1 MNANT
6 NTEELYK
13 DNVIGN
19 YGLPPITFVRG
30 RGLRL
35 WDDSGKEYLDF
46 CSGIAVTSLGH
57 CHPKLVAAIE
67 GQANELICVS
77 NLYRNEVQARLA
89 AKLNEKAGGKGKV
102 FFCNS
107 GAEANEALIK
117 LARLYG
123 CRKSGQ
129 DGKQYK
135 IVCAKNAF
143 HGRTFGGMSATP
155 KENVRQGFAPLV
167 DGFSFAELNN
177 IDSFA
182 AAIDENTAAVFIE
195 TIQGEGGVFPA
206 EKQFLKEL
214 RGLCSEKEVLL
225 MIDEVQCGVGRT
237 GRFFAFE
244 HAEIKPDAIGMAKG
258 LGGGVP
264 IGGVWVSDQYAELFK
279 PGSHGTTFG
288 GTPLISAAALA
299 VLETIDDDGLLKNVE
314 ENGTYIIQQL
324 AELQSKYPS
333 YILDIRGLGFMI
345 GIQIA
350 EPPAEVVT
358 QLRNNGLIV
367 PPAGSNVIR
376 FLPALTATRE
386 DFDEALE
393 IFGSVVEE
401 RSASLSEKQEV
412 QQQQQ

>member
-6 NTEELYK
+6 NTEQLYN
-13 DNVIGN
+13 DNVLGN

-30 RGLRL
+30 RGLCL
-35 WDDSGKEYLDF
+35 WDDLGKEYLDF

-57 CHPKLVAAIE
+57 CHPKLVAAIQE
-67 GQANELICVS
+67 QANELICVS

-89 AKLNEKAGGKGKV
+89 AKLNAKAGGNGKV

-107 GAEANEALIK
+107 GAEANETLIK

-135 IVCAKNAF
+135 VVCAKNAF

-155 KENVRQGFAPLV
+155 KKNVRQGFAPLV
-167 DGFSFAELNN
+167 DGFAFAELND

-182 AAIDENTAAVFIE
+182 AAIDGNTAAVFIE
-195 TIQGEGGVFPA
+195 TIQGEGGIYPA
-206 EKQFLKEL
+206 KKQFLKDL
-214 RGLCSEKEVLL
+214 RNLCTEREILL

-244 HAEIKPDAIGMAKG
+244 HAGIEPDAIGMAKG

-264 IGGVWVSDQYAELFK
+264 IGGVWVSDQYVELFK

-288 GTPLISAAALA
+288 GTPLISAAALS
-299 VLETIDDDGLLKNVE
+299 VIETIEDEGLLENVID
-314 ENGTYIIQQL
+314 NGAYVMKRL
-324 AELQSKYPS
+324 AKLKSKYPH
-333 YILDIRGLGFMI
+333 YISDVRGLGFMI

-350 EPPAEVVT
+350 ESPAEVVT
-358 QLRNNGLIV
+358 QLRDNGLIV
-367 PPAGSNVIR
+367 PPAGSNVVR
-376 FLPALTATRE
+376 LLPALTATKD
-386 DFDEALE
+386 DFDEALR
-393 IFGSVVEE
+393 IFESVVAN
-401 RSASLSEKQEV
+401 RSATLPETQSA
-412 QQQQQ
+412 

>member
-6 NTEELYK
+6 NTEQLYN
-13 DNVIGN
+13 DNVLGN

-30 RGLRL
+30 RGLCL
-35 WDDSGKEYLDF
+35 WDDLGNEYLDF

-57 CHPKLVAAIE
+57 CHPKLVAAIQE
-67 GQANELICVS
+67 QANELICVS

-89 AKLNEKAGGKGKV
+89 AKLNAKAGGNGKV

-107 GAEANEALIK
+107 GAEANETLIK

-135 IVCAKNAF
+135 VVCAKNAF

-155 KENVRQGFAPLV
+155 KKNVRQGFAPLV
-167 DGFSFAELNN
+167 DGFAFAELND

-182 AAIDENTAAVFIE
+182 AAIDGNTAAVFIE
-195 TIQGEGGVFPA
+195 TIQGEGGIYPA
-206 EKQFLKEL
+206 KKQFLKDL
-214 RGLCSEKEVLL
+214 RNLCTEREILL

-244 HAEIKPDAIGMAKG
+244 YAGIEPDAIGMAKG

-264 IGGVWVSDQYAELFK
+264 IGGVWVSDQYVELFK

-288 GTPLISAAALA
+288 GTPLISAAALS
-299 VLETIDDDGLLKNVE
+299 VIETIEDEGLLENVID
-314 ENGTYIIQQL
+314 NGAYVMKRL
-324 AELQSKYPS
+324 AKLKSKYPH
-333 YILDIRGLGFMI
+333 YISDVRGLGFMI

-350 EPPAEVVT
+350 ESPAEVVT
-358 QLRNNGLIV
+358 QLRDNGLIV
-367 PPAGSNVIR
+367 PPAGSNVVR
-376 FLPALTATRE
+376 LLPALTATKD
-386 DFDEALE
+386 DFDEALR
-393 IFGSVVEE
+393 IFESVVEN
-401 RSASLSEKQEV
+401 RSATLPETQSA
-412 QQQQQ
+412 

>member
-6 NTEELYK
+6 NTEQLYN
-13 DNVIGN
+13 DNVLGN

-30 RGLRL
+30 RGLCL
-35 WDDSGKEYLDF
+35 WDNLGKEYLDF

-57 CHPKLVAAIE
+57 CHPKLVAAVQE
-67 GQANELICVS
+67 QANELICVS
-77 NLYRNEVQARLA
+77 NLYRNEVQVRLA
-89 AKLNEKAGGKGKV
+89 AKLNTKAGGNGKV

-107 GAEANEALIK
+107 GAEANETLIK

-135 IVCAKNAF
+135 VVCAKNAF

-167 DGFSFAELNN
+167 DGFAFAELND

-182 AAIDENTAAVFIE
+182 AAIDGNTAAVFIE
-195 TIQGEGGVFPA
+195 TIQGEGGIYPA
-206 EKQFLKEL
+206 KKQFLKDL
-214 RGLCSEKEVLL
+214 RNLCTEREILL

-244 HAEIKPDAIGMAKG
+244 HAGIEPDAIGMAKG

-264 IGGVWVSDQYAELFK
+264 IGGVWVSDQYVELFK

-288 GTPLISAAALA
+288 GTPLISAAALS
-299 VLETIDDDGLLKNVE
+299 VIETIEDEGLLENVID
-314 ENGTYIIQQL
+314 NGAYVMQRL
-324 AELQSKYPS
+324 AELKSKYPH
-333 YILDIRGLGFMI
+333 YISDVRGLGFMI

-350 EPPAEVVT
+350 ESPAEVVA
-358 QLRNNGLIV
+358 QLRDNGLIV
-367 PPAGSNVIR
+367 PPAGSNVVR
-376 FLPALTATRE
+376 LLPALTATKD
-386 DFDEALE
+386 DFDEALR
-393 IFGSVVEE
+393 IFESVVEN
-401 RSASLSEKQEV
+401 RSATMPETQSA
-412 QQQQQ
+412 

>member
-6 NTEELYK
+6 NTEQLYN
-13 DNVIGN
+13 DNVLGN

-30 RGLRL
+30 RGLCL
-35 WDDSGKEYLDF
+35 WDDLGKEYLDF

-57 CHPKLVAAIE
+57 CHPKLVAAIQE
-67 GQANELICVS
+67 QANELICVS
-77 NLYRNEVQARLA
+77 NLYRNEFQARLA
-89 AKLNEKAGGKGKV
+89 AKLNAKAGGNGKV

-107 GAEANEALIK
+107 GAEANETLIK

-135 IVCAKNAF
+135 VVCAKNAF

-155 KENVRQGFAPLV
+155 KKNVRQGFAPLV
-167 DGFSFAELNN
+167 DGFAFAELND

-182 AAIDENTAAVFIE
+182 AAIDGNTAAVFIE
-195 TIQGEGGVFPA
+195 TIQGEGGIYPA
-206 EKQFLKEL
+206 KKQFLKDL
-214 RGLCSEKEVLL
+214 RNLCTEREILL

-244 HAEIKPDAIGMAKG
+244 HAGIEPDAIGMAKG

-264 IGGVWVSDQYAELFK
+264 IGGVWVSDQYVELFK

-288 GTPLISAAALA
+288 GTPLISAAALS
-299 VLETIDDDGLLKNVE
+299 VIETIEDEGLLENVID
-314 ENGTYIIQQL
+314 NGAYVMKRL
-324 AELQSKYPS
+324 AKLKSKYPH
-333 YILDIRGLGFMI
+333 YISDVRGLGFMI

-350 EPPAEVVT
+350 ESPAEVVT
-358 QLRNNGLIV
+358 QLRDKGLIV
-367 PPAGSNVIR
+367 PPAGSNVVR
-376 FLPALTATRE
+376 LLPALTATKD
-386 DFDEALE
+386 DFDEALR
-393 IFGSVVEE
+393 IFESVVEN
-401 RSASLSEKQEV
+401 RSATLAET
-412 QQQQQ
+412 

>member
-6 NTEELYK
+6 NTEQLYN
-13 DNVIGN
+13 DNVLGN

-30 RGLRL
+30 RGLCL
-35 WDDSGKEYLDF
+35 WDNLGKEYLDF

-57 CHPKLVAAIE
+57 CHPKLVAAVQE
-67 GQANELICVS
+67 QANELICVS
-77 NLYRNEVQARLA
+77 NLYRNEVQVRLA
-89 AKLNEKAGGKGKV
+89 AKLNTKAGGNGKV

-107 GAEANEALIK
+107 GAEANETLIK

-135 IVCAKNAF
+135 VVCAKNAF

-167 DGFSFAELNN
+167 DGFAFAELND

-182 AAIDENTAAVFIE
+182 AAIDGNTAAVFIE
-195 TIQGEGGVFPA
+195 TIQGEGGIYPA
-206 EKQFLKEL
+206 KKQFLKDL
-214 RGLCSEKEVLL
+214 RNLCTEREILL

-244 HAEIKPDAIGMAKG
+244 HAGIEPDAIGMAKG

-264 IGGVWVSDQYAELFK
+264 IGGVWVSDQYVELFK

-288 GTPLISAAALA
+288 GTPLISAAALS
-299 VLETIDDDGLLKNVE
+299 VIETIEDDGLLENVID
-314 ENGTYIIQQL
+314 NGAYVMQRL
-324 AELQSKYPS
+324 AELKSKYPH
-333 YILDIRGLGFMI
+333 YISDVRGLGFMI

-350 EPPAEVVT
+350 ESPAEVVA
-358 QLRNNGLIV
+358 QLRDNGLIV
-367 PPAGSNVIR
+367 PPAGSNVVR
-376 FLPALTATRE
+376 LLPALTATKD
-386 DFDEALE
+386 DFDEALR
-393 IFGSVVEE
+393 IFESVVEN
-401 RSASLSEKQEV
+401 RSATMPETQSA
-412 QQQQQ
+412 

>member
-6 NTEELYK
+6 NTEQLYN
-13 DNVIGN
+13 DNVLGN

-30 RGLRL
+30 RGLCL
-35 WDDSGKEYLDF
+35 WDDLGKEYLDF

-57 CHPKLVAAIE
+57 CHPKLVAAIQE
-67 GQANELICVS
+67 QANELICVS

-89 AKLNEKAGGKGKV
+89 AKLNAKAGGNGKV

-107 GAEANEALIK
+107 GAEANETLIK

-135 IVCAKNAF
+135 VVCAKNAF

-155 KENVRQGFAPLV
+155 KKNVRQGFAPLV
-167 DGFSFAELNN
+167 DGFAFAELND

-182 AAIDENTAAVFIE
+182 AAIDGNTAAVFIE
-195 TIQGEGGVFPA
+195 TIQGEGGIYPA
-206 EKQFLKEL
+206 KKQFLKDL
-214 RGLCSEKEVLL
+214 RNLCTEREILL

-244 HAEIKPDAIGMAKG
+244 HAGIEPDAIGMAKG

-264 IGGVWVSDQYAELFK
+264 IGGVWVSDQYVELFK

-288 GTPLISAAALA
+288 GTPLISAAALS
-299 VLETIDDDGLLKNVE
+299 VIETIEDEGLLENVID
-314 ENGTYIIQQL
+314 NGAYVMKRL
-324 AELQSKYPS
+324 AKLKSKYPH
-333 YILDIRGLGFMI
+333 YISDVRGLGFMI

-350 EPPAEVVT
+350 ESPAEVVT
-358 QLRNNGLIV
+358 QLRDKGLIV
-367 PPAGSNVIR
+367 PPAGSNVVR
-376 FLPALTATRE
+376 LLPALTATKD
-386 DFDEALE
+386 DFDEALR
-393 IFGSVVEE
+393 IFESVVEN
-401 RSASLSEKQEV
+401 RSATLPET
-412 QQQQQ
+412 

>member
-6 NTEELYK
+6 NTEQLYN
-13 DNVIGN
+13 DNVLGN

-30 RGLRL
+30 RGLCL
-35 WDDSGKEYLDF
+35 WDDLGKEYLDF

-57 CHPKLVAAIE
+57 CHPKLVAAVQE
-67 GQANELICVS
+67 QANELICVS
-77 NLYRNEVQARLA
+77 NLYRNEVQVRLA
-89 AKLNEKAGGKGKV
+89 AKLNTKAGGNGKV

-107 GAEANEALIK
+107 GAEANETLIK

-135 IVCAKNAF
+135 VVCAKNAF

-167 DGFSFAELNN
+167 DGFAFAELND

-182 AAIDENTAAVFIE
+182 AAIDGNTAAVFIE
-195 TIQGEGGVFPA
+195 TIQGEGGIYPA
-206 EKQFLKEL
+206 KKQFLKDL
-214 RGLCSEKEVLL
+214 RNLCTEREILL

-244 HAEIKPDAIGMAKG
+244 HAGIEPDAIGMAKG

-288 GTPLISAAALA
+288 GTPLISAAALS
-299 VLETIDDDGLLKNVE
+299 VIETIEDEGLLENVID
-314 ENGTYIIQQL
+314 NGAYVMQRL
-324 AELQSKYPS
+324 AELKSKYPH
-333 YILDIRGLGFMI
+333 YISDVRGLGFMI

-350 EPPAEVVT
+350 ESPAEVVA
-358 QLRNNGLIV
+358 QLRDNGLIV
-367 PPAGSNVIR
+367 PPAGSNVVR
-376 FLPALTATRE
+376 LLPALTATKD
-386 DFDEALE
+386 DFDEALR
-393 IFGSVVEE
+393 IFESVVEN
-401 RSASLSEKQEV
+401 RSATMPETQSA
-412 QQQQQ
+412 

>member
-6 NTEELYK
+6 NTEQLYN
-13 DNVIGN
+13 DNVLGN

-30 RGLRL
+30 RGLCL
-35 WDDSGKEYLDF
+35 WDDLGKEYLDF

-57 CHPKLVAAIE
+57 CHPKLVAAIQE
-67 GQANELICVS
+67 QANELICVS

-89 AKLNEKAGGKGKV
+89 AKLNAKAGGNGKV

-107 GAEANEALIK
+107 GAEANETLIK

-135 IVCAKNAF
+135 VVCAKNAF

-167 DGFSFAELNN
+167 DGFAFAELND

-182 AAIDENTAAVFIE
+182 AAIDGNTAAVFIE
-195 TIQGEGGVFPA
+195 TIQGEGGIYPA
-206 EKQFLKEL
+206 KKQFLKDL
-214 RGLCSEKEVLL
+214 RNLCTEREILL

-244 HAEIKPDAIGMAKG
+244 HAGIEPDAIGMAKG

-264 IGGVWVSDQYAELFK
+264 IGGVWVSDQYVELFK

-288 GTPLISAAALA
+288 GTPLISAAALS
-299 VLETIDDDGLLKNVE
+299 VIETIEDEGLLENVID
-314 ENGTYIIQQL
+314 NGAYVMNRL
-324 AELQSKYPS
+324 AKLKSKYPH
-333 YILDIRGLGFMI
+333 YISDVRGLGFMI

-350 EPPAEVVT
+350 ESPAEVVT
-358 QLRNNGLIV
+358 QLRDNGLIV
-367 PPAGSNVIR
+367 PPAGSNVVR
-376 FLPALTATRE
+376 LLPALTATKD
-386 DFDEALE
+386 DFDEALR
-393 IFGSVVEE
+393 IFESVVEN
-401 RSASLSEKQEV
+401 RSATLPETQSA
-412 QQQQQ
+412 

>member
-6 NTEELYK
+6 NTEQLYN
-13 DNVIGN
+13 DNVLGN

-30 RGLRL
+30 RGLCL
-35 WDDSGKEYLDF
+35 WDDLGKEYLDF

-57 CHPKLVAAIE
+57 CHPKLVAAIQE
-67 GQANELICVS
+67 QANELICVS

-89 AKLNEKAGGKGKV
+89 AKLNAKAGGNGKV

-107 GAEANEALIK
+107 GAEANETLIK

-135 IVCAKNAF
+135 VVCAKNAF

-155 KENVRQGFAPLV
+155 KKNVRQGFAPLV
-167 DGFSFAELNN
+167 DGFAFAELND

-182 AAIDENTAAVFIE
+182 AAIDGNTAAVFIE
-195 TIQGEGGVFPA
+195 TIQGEGGIYPA
-206 EKQFLKEL
+206 KKQFLKDL
-214 RGLCSEKEVLL
+214 RNLCTEREILL

-244 HAEIKPDAIGMAKG
+244 HAGIEPDAIGMAKG

-264 IGGVWVSDQYAELFK
+264 IGGVWVSDQYVELFK

-288 GTPLISAAALA
+288 GTPLISAAALS
-299 VLETIDDDGLLKNVE
+299 VIETIEDEGLLENVID
-314 ENGTYIIQQL
+314 NGAYVMKRL
-324 AELQSKYPS
+324 AKLKSKYPH
-333 YILDIRGLGFMI
+333 YISDVRGLGFMI

-350 EPPAEVVT
+350 ESPAEVVT
-358 QLRNNGLIV
+358 QLRDKGLIV
-367 PPAGSNVIR
+367 PPAGSNVVR
-376 FLPALTATRE
+376 LLPALTATKD
-386 DFDEALE
+386 DFDEALR
-393 IFGSVVEE
+393 IFESVVEN
-401 RSASLSEKQEV
+401 RSATLPEKQSA
-412 QQQQQ
+412 

>member
-6 NTEELYK
+6 NTEQLYK
-13 DNVIGN
+13 DNVLGN

-30 RGLRL
+30 LGLRL

-57 CHPKLVAAIE
+57 CHPKLVAAIQD
-67 GQANELICVS
+67 QANELICVS

-89 AKLNEKAGGKGKV
+89 ARLNEKAGGSGKV

-107 GAEANEALIK
+107 GAEANETLIK

-123 CRKSGQ
+123 CQRSGE

-135 IVCAKNAF
+135 VVCAKNAF

-167 DGFSFAELNN
+167 DGFAFAELND

-182 AAIDENTAAVFIE
+182 AAIDGNTAAVFIE
-195 TIQGEGGVFPA
+195 TIQGEGGIYPA
-206 EKQFLKEL
+206 EKQFLEDL
-214 RGLCSEKEVLL
+214 RSLCSEREVLL

-244 HAEIKPDAIGMAKG
+244 HAEIVPDAIGMAKG

-299 VLETIDDDGLLKNVE
+299 VIEAIDDESLLKNVE
-314 ENGTYIIQQL
+314 ENGAYVMQRL
-324 AELQSKYPS
+324 AELKSKYPD
-333 YILDIRGLGFMI
+333 YILDVRGLGFMI

-350 EPPAEVVT
+350 ESPAEVVT
-358 QLRNNGLIV
+358 QLRNNGLVV

-376 FLPALTATRE
+376 FLPALTATKD
-386 DFDEALE
+386 DFDEAMQ
-393 IFGSVVEE
+393 IFESVVEN
-401 RSASLSEKQEV
+401 RSAMALETRSA
-412 QQQQQ
+412 

>member
-6 NTEELYK
+6 NTEQLYK
-13 DNVIGN
+13 DNILGN

-35 WDDSGKEYLDF
+35 WDDLGKEYLDF
-46 CSGIAVTSLGH
+46 CSGIAVTCLGH
-57 CHPKLVAAIE
+57 CHPKLVAAIQE
-67 GQANELICVS
+67 QANDLICVS

-89 AKLNEKAGGKGKV
+89 AKLNAKAGGNGKV

-143 HGRTFGGMSATP
+143 HGRTFGGISATP

-167 DGFSFAELNN
+167 DGFAFAELND

-182 AAIDENTAAVFIE
+182 SAIDGNTAAVFIE
-195 TIQGEGGVFPA
+195 TIQGEGGIYPA
-206 EKQFLKEL
+206 EKQFLKDL
-214 RGLCSEKEVLL
+214 RNLCSEREVLL

-244 HAEIKPDAIGMAKG
+244 HAGIEADAIGMAKG

-288 GTPLISAAALA
+288 GTPLISAAALT
-299 VLETIDDDGLLKNVE
+299 VIETIEDDGLLENVTDK
-314 ENGTYIIQQL
+314 GAYVMQRL
-324 AELQSKYPS
+324 AELKSKYPH
-333 YILDIRGLGFMI
+333 YISDVRGLGFMI

-350 EPPAEVVT
+350 ESPAEVVT
-358 QLRNNGLIV
+358 QLRDDGLIV
-367 PPAGSNVIR
+367 PPAGSNVVR
-376 FLPALTATRE
+376 FLPALTATKD
-386 DFDEALE
+386 DFDEALR
-393 IFGSVVEE
+393 IFESVVEN
-401 RSASLSEKQEV
+401 RSATLPETQSA
-412 QQQQQ
+412 

>member
-6 NTEELYK
+6 NTEQLYN
-13 DNVIGN
+13 DNVLGN

-30 RGLRL
+30 RGLCL
-35 WDDSGKEYLDF
+35 WDDLGKEYLDF

-57 CHPKLVAAIE
+57 CHPKLVAAIQE
-67 GQANELICVS
+67 QVNELICVS
-77 NLYRNEVQARLA
+77 NLYRNEVQVRLA
-89 AKLNEKAGGKGKV
+89 AKLNTKAGGNGKV

-107 GAEANEALIK
+107 GAEANETLIK

-135 IVCAKNAF
+135 VVCAKNAF

-167 DGFSFAELNN
+167 DGFAFAELND

-182 AAIDENTAAVFIE
+182 AAIDGNTAAVFIE
-195 TIQGEGGVFPA
+195 TIQGEGGIYPA
-206 EKQFLKEL
+206 KKQFLKDL
-214 RGLCSEKEVLL
+214 RNLCTEREILL

-244 HAEIKPDAIGMAKG
+244 HAGIEPDAIGMAKG

-264 IGGVWVSDQYAELFK
+264 IGGVWVSDQYVELFK

-288 GTPLISAAALA
+288 GTPLISAAALS
-299 VLETIDDDGLLKNVE
+299 VIETIEDEGLLENVID
-314 ENGTYIIQQL
+314 NGAYVMQRL
-324 AELQSKYPS
+324 AELKSKYPH
-333 YILDIRGLGFMI
+333 YISDVRGLGFMI

-350 EPPAEVVT
+350 ESPAEVVA
-358 QLRNNGLIV
+358 QLRDNGLIV
-367 PPAGSNVIR
+367 PPAGSNVVR
-376 FLPALTATRE
+376 LLPALTATKD
-386 DFDEALE
+386 DFDEALR
-393 IFGSVVEE
+393 IFESVVEN
-401 RSASLSEKQEV
+401 RSATMPETQSA
-412 QQQQQ
+412 

>member
-6 NTEELYK
+6 NTEQLYN
-13 DNVIGN
+13 DNVLGN

-30 RGLRL
+30 RGLCL
-35 WDDSGKEYLDF
+35 WDDLGKEYLDF

-57 CHPKLVAAIE
+57 CHPKLVAATQK
-67 GQANELICVS
+67 QANELICVS

-89 AKLNEKAGGKGKV
+89 AKLNAKAGGNGKV

-107 GAEANEALIK
+107 GAEANETLIK

-135 IVCAKNAF
+135 VVCAKNAF

-155 KENVRQGFAPLV
+155 KKNVRQGFAPLV
-167 DGFSFAELNN
+167 DGFAFAELND

-182 AAIDENTAAVFIE
+182 AAIDGNTAAVFIE
-195 TIQGEGGVFPA
+195 TIQGEGGIYPA
-206 EKQFLKEL
+206 KKQFLKDL
-214 RGLCSEKEVLL
+214 RNLCTEREILL

-244 HAEIKPDAIGMAKG
+244 HAGIEPDAIGMAKG

-264 IGGVWVSDQYAELFK
+264 IGGVWVSDQYVELFK

-288 GTPLISAAALA
+288 GTPLISAAALS
-299 VLETIDDDGLLKNVE
+299 VIETIEDEGLLENVID
-314 ENGTYIIQQL
+314 NGAYVMKRL
-324 AELQSKYPS
+324 AKLKSKYPH
-333 YILDIRGLGFMI
+333 YISDVRGLGFMI

-350 EPPAEVVT
+350 ESPAEVVT
-358 QLRNNGLIV
+358 QLRDKGLIV
-367 PPAGSNVIR
+367 PPAGSNVVR
-376 FLPALTATRE
+376 LLPALTATKD
-386 DFDEALE
+386 DFDEALR
-393 IFGSVVEE
+393 IFESVVEN
-401 RSASLSEKQEV
+401 RSATLP
-412 QQQQQ
+412 

>member
-6 NTEELYK
+6 NTEQLYK
-13 DNVIGN
+13 DNVLGN

-35 WDDSGKEYLDF
+35 WDDLGKEYLDF

-57 CHPKLVAAIE
+57 CHPKLVAAIQE
-67 GQANELICVS
+67 QANDLICVS

-89 AKLNEKAGGKGKV
+89 AKLNANAGGNGKV

-107 GAEANEALIK
+107 GAEANETLIK

-167 DGFSFAELNN
+167 DGFAFAELND

-182 AAIDENTAAVFIE
+182 SAIDGNTAAVFIE
-195 TIQGEGGVFPA
+195 TIQGEGGIYPA
-206 EKQFLKEL
+206 EKQFLKDL
-214 RGLCSEKEVLL
+214 RNLCSEREVLL

-244 HAEIKPDAIGMAKG
+244 HAGIEADAIGMAKG

-264 IGGVWVSDQYAELFK
+264 VGGVWVSDQYAELFK

-288 GTPLISAAALA
+288 GTPLISAAALT
-299 VLETIDDDGLLKNVE
+299 VIETIEDDGLLENVID
-314 ENGTYIIQQL
+314 NGAYVMQRL
-324 AELQSKYPS
+324 AELKSKYPH
-333 YILDIRGLGFMI
+333 YISDVRGLGFMI

-350 EPPAEVVT
+350 ESPAEVVT
-358 QLRNNGLIV
+358 QLRDDGLIV
-367 PPAGSNVIR
+367 PPAGSNVVR
-376 FLPALTATRE
+376 FLPALTATKD
-386 DFDEALE
+386 DFDEALR
-393 IFGSVVEE
+393 IFESVVEN
-401 RSASLSEKQEV
+401 RSATLPETQSA
-412 QQQQQ
+412 

>member
-6 NTEELYK
+6 NTEQLYN
-13 DNVIGN
+13 DNVLGN

-30 RGLRL
+30 RGLCL
-35 WDDSGKEYLDF
+35 WDDLGKEYLDF

-57 CHPKLVAAIE
+57 CHPKLVAAIQE
-67 GQANELICVS
+67 QANELICVS
-77 NLYRNEVQARLA
+77 NLYRNEVQVRLA
-89 AKLNEKAGGKGKV
+89 AKLNTKAGGNGKV

-107 GAEANEALIK
+107 GAEANETLIK

-135 IVCAKNAF
+135 VVCAKNAF

-155 KENVRQGFAPLV
+155 KKNVRQGFAPLV
-167 DGFSFAELNN
+167 DGFAFAELND

-182 AAIDENTAAVFIE
+182 AAIDGNTAAVFIE
-195 TIQGEGGVFPA
+195 TIQGEGGIYPA
-206 EKQFLKEL
+206 KKQFLKDL
-214 RGLCSEKEVLL
+214 RNLCTEREILL

-244 HAEIKPDAIGMAKG
+244 HAGIEPDAIGMAKG

-264 IGGVWVSDQYAELFK
+264 IGGVWVSDQYVELFK

-288 GTPLISAAALA
+288 GTPLISAAALS
-299 VLETIDDDGLLKNVE
+299 VIETIEDEGLLENVID
-314 ENGTYIIQQL
+314 NGAYVMQRL
-324 AELQSKYPS
+324 AELKSKYPH
-333 YILDIRGLGFMI
+333 YISDVRGLGFMI

-350 EPPAEVVT
+350 ESPAEVVA
-358 QLRNNGLIV
+358 QLRDNGLIV
-367 PPAGSNVIR
+367 PPAGSNVVR
-376 FLPALTATRE
+376 LLPALTATKD
-386 DFDEALE
+386 DFDEALR
-393 IFGSVVEE
+393 IFESVVEN
-401 RSASLSEKQEV
+401 RSATMPETQSA
-412 QQQQQ
+412 

>member
-1 MNANT
+1 MNANA
-6 NTEELYK
+6 NTEQLYK
-13 DNVIGN
+13 DNVLGN

-35 WDDSGKEYLDF
+35 WDDLGKEYLDF

-57 CHPKLVAAIE
+57 CHPKLVAAIQE
-67 GQANELICVS
+67 QANDLICVS

-89 AKLNEKAGGKGKV
+89 AKLNAKAGGNGKV

-107 GAEANEALIK
+107 GAEANETLIK

-167 DGFSFAELNN
+167 DGFAFAELND

-182 AAIDENTAAVFIE
+182 SAIDENTAAVFIE
-195 TIQGEGGVFPA
+195 TIQGEGGIYPA
-206 EKQFLKEL
+206 EKQFLKDL
-214 RGLCSEKEVLL
+214 RNLCSEREVLL

-244 HAEIKPDAIGMAKG
+244 HAGIEADAIGMAKG

-264 IGGVWVSDQYAELFK
+264 VGGVWVSDQYAELFK

-288 GTPLISAAALA
+288 GTPLISAAALT
-299 VLETIDDDGLLKNVE
+299 VIETIEDDGLLENVID
-314 ENGTYIIQQL
+314 NGAYVMQRL
-324 AELQSKYPS
+324 AELKSKYPH
-333 YILDIRGLGFMI
+333 YISDVRGLGFMI

-350 EPPAEVVT
+350 ESPAEVVT
-358 QLRNNGLIV
+358 QLRDGGLIV
-367 PPAGSNVIR
+367 PPAGSNVVR
-376 FLPALTATRE
+376 FLPALTATKD
-386 DFDEALE
+386 DFDEALR
-393 IFGSVVEE
+393 IFESVVEN
-401 RSASLSEKQEV
+401 RSATLPETQSA
-412 QQQQQ
+412 

>member
-6 NTEELYK
+6 NTEQLYK
-13 DNVIGN
+13 DNVLGN

-35 WDDSGKEYLDF
+35 WDDLGKEYLDF

-57 CHPKLVAAIE
+57 CHPKLVAAVQE
-67 GQANELICVS
+67 QANELICVS
-77 NLYRNEVQARLA
+77 NLYRNEVQVRLA
-89 AKLNEKAGGKGKV
+89 AKLNTKAGGNGKV

-107 GAEANEALIK
+107 GAEANETLIK

-135 IVCAKNAF
+135 VVCAKNAF

-167 DGFSFAELNN
+167 DGFAFAELND

-182 AAIDENTAAVFIE
+182 AAIDGNTAAVFIE
-195 TIQGEGGVFPA
+195 TIQGEGGIYPA
-206 EKQFLKEL
+206 KKQFLKDL
-214 RGLCSEKEVLL
+214 RNLCTEREILL

-244 HAEIKPDAIGMAKG
+244 HAGIEPDAIGMAKG

-288 GTPLISAAALA
+288 GTPLISAAALS
-299 VLETIDDDGLLKNVE
+299 VIETIEDEGLLENVID
-314 ENGTYIIQQL
+314 NGAYVMQRL
-324 AELQSKYPS
+324 AELKSKYPH
-333 YILDIRGLGFMI
+333 YISDVRGLGFMI

-350 EPPAEVVT
+350 ESPAEVVA
-358 QLRNNGLIV
+358 QLRDNGLIV
-367 PPAGSNVIR
+367 PPAGSNVVR
-376 FLPALTATRE
+376 LLPALTATKD
-386 DFDEALE
+386 DFDEALR
-393 IFGSVVEE
+393 IFESVVEN
-401 RSASLSEKQEV
+401 RSATLPGKQSA
-412 QQQQQ
+412 

>member
-1 MNANT
+1 MKANT
-6 NTEELYK
+6 NTEQLYK
-13 DNVIGN
+13 DNVLGN

-35 WDDSGKEYLDF
+35 WDDLGKEYLDF

-57 CHPKLVAAIE
+57 CHPKLVAAIQE
-67 GQANELICVS
+67 QANDLICVS

-89 AKLNEKAGGKGKV
+89 AKLNAKAGGNGKV

-107 GAEANEALIK
+107 GAEANETLIK

-135 IVCAKNAF
+135 VVCAKNAF

-167 DGFSFAELNN
+167 DGFAFAELND

-182 AAIDENTAAVFIE
+182 AAIDGNTAAVFIE
-195 TIQGEGGVFPA
+195 TIQGEGGIYPA
-206 EKQFLKEL
+206 KKQFLKDL
-214 RGLCSEKEVLL
+214 RNLCTEREILL

-244 HAEIKPDAIGMAKG
+244 HAGIEPDAIGMAKG

-288 GTPLISAAALA
+288 GTPLISAAALS
-299 VLETIDDDGLLKNVE
+299 VIETIEDEGLLENVID
-314 ENGTYIIQQL
+314 NGAYVMQRL
-324 AELQSKYPS
+324 AELKSKYPH
-333 YILDIRGLGFMI
+333 YISDVRGLGFMI

-350 EPPAEVVT
+350 ESPAEVVA
-358 QLRNNGLIV
+358 QLRDNGLIV
-367 PPAGSNVIR
+367 PPAGQFWSGECYRLVAG
-376 FLPALTATRE
+376 ALAATGKIAASWGPRYASSDVSRLETARR
-386 DFDEALE
+386 L
-393 IFGSVVEE
+393 
-401 RSASLSEKQEV
+401 
-412 QQQQQ
+412 

>member
-6 NTEELYK
+6 NTEQLYK
-13 DNVIGN
+13 DNILGN

-35 WDDSGKEYLDF
+35 WDDLGKEYLDF

-57 CHPKLVAAIE
+57 CHPKLVAAIQE
-67 GQANELICVS
+67 QANDLICVS

-89 AKLNEKAGGKGKV
+89 AKINAKAGGNGKV

-107 GAEANEALIK
+107 GAEANETLIK

-123 CRKSGQ
+123 YRKSGQ
-129 DGKQYK
+129 DGKQCK

-143 HGRTFGGMSATP
+143 HGRTFGCMSATP

-167 DGFSFAELNN
+167 DGFAFAELND

-182 AAIDENTAAVFIE
+182 SVIDGNTAAVFIE
-195 TIQGEGGVFPA
+195 TIQGEGGIYPA
-206 EKQFLKEL
+206 ERQFLKDL
-214 RGLCSEKEVLL
+214 HNLCSEREVLL

-244 HAEIKPDAIGMAKG
+244 HAGIEADAIGMAKG

-288 GTPLISAAALA
+288 GTPLISAAALT
-299 VLETIDDDGLLKNVE
+299 VIETIEDDGLLENVID
-314 ENGTYIIQQL
+314 NGAYVMQRL
-324 AELQSKYPS
+324 AELKSKYPH
-333 YILDIRGLGFMI
+333 YISDVRGLGFMI

-350 EPPAEVVT
+350 ESPAEVVT
-358 QLRNNGLIV
+358 QLRDDGLIV
-367 PPAGSNVIR
+367 PPAGSNVVR
-376 FLPALTATRE
+376 FLPALTATKD
-386 DFDEALE
+386 DFDEALR
-393 IFGSVVEE
+393 IFESVVEN
-401 RSASLSEKQEV
+401 RSATLPETQRA
-412 QQQQQ
+412 

>member
-6 NTEELYK
+6 NTEQLYN
-13 DNVIGN
+13 DNVLGN

-30 RGLRL
+30 RGLCL
-35 WDDSGKEYLDF
+35 WDDLGKEYLDF

-57 CHPKLVAAIE
+57 CHPKLVAAVQE
-67 GQANELICVS
+67 QANELICVS
-77 NLYRNEVQARLA
+77 NLYRNEVQVRLA
-89 AKLNEKAGGKGKV
+89 AKLNTKAGGNGKV

-107 GAEANEALIK
+107 GAEANETLIK

-135 IVCAKNAF
+135 VVCAKNAF

-167 DGFSFAELNN
+167 DGFAFAELND

-182 AAIDENTAAVFIE
+182 AAIDGNTAAVFIE
-195 TIQGEGGVFPA
+195 TIQGEGGIYPA
-206 EKQFLKEL
+206 KKQFLKDL
-214 RGLCSEKEVLL
+214 RNLCTEREILL

-244 HAEIKPDAIGMAKG
+244 HAGIEPDAIGMAKG

-264 IGGVWVSDQYAELFK
+264 IGGVWVSDQYVELFK

-288 GTPLISAAALA
+288 GTPLISAAALS
-299 VLETIDDDGLLKNVE
+299 VIETIEDEGLLENVID
-314 ENGTYIIQQL
+314 NGAYVMQRL
-324 AELQSKYPS
+324 AELKSKYPH
-333 YILDIRGLGFMI
+333 YISDVRGLGFMI

-350 EPPAEVVT
+350 ESPAEVVA
-358 QLRNNGLIV
+358 QLRDNGLIV
-367 PPAGSNVIR
+367 PPAGSNVVR
-376 FLPALTATRE
+376 LLPALTATKD
-386 DFDEALE
+386 DFDEALR
-393 IFGSVVEE
+393 IFESVVEN
-401 RSASLSEKQEV
+401 RSATMPETQSA
-412 QQQQQ
+412 